1 MFENIQINSNSEIDL
16 SLMVLNLFF
25 AFIISILIKFHYKK
39 FSTTLT
45 NRDDFSN
52 LFPFITLTV
61 ALVIYIVKSSLAL
74 SLGLVGALSIVR
86 FRTPIKEPEELAY
99 LFICIAAGLGYGA
112 NQTVPTTVAVII
124 ILVLIYL
131 LKIKKVRNTD
141 KNIFLNLEIE
151 KIKADIDTSEIS
163 KKINEILKSKNDNFN
178 LIKLDIN
185 DEIYQATYI
194 IKLRNLD
201 NLEEIN
207 KSLQAQYPSIKINFV
222 DQNQVP
228 NI

>member
-1 MFENIQINSNSEIDL
+1 MLENFQINTNSEIDL
-16 SLMVLNLFF
+16 SLIVLNLLI
-25 AFIISILIKFHYKK
+25 AFLISLLIKFHYKK

-61 ALVIYIVKSSLAL
+61 VLVIYIVKSSLAL

-112 NQTVPTTVAVII
+112 NQTIPTTVAVIL
-124 ILVLIYL
+124 ILFLLYL
-131 LKIKKVRNTD
+131 LKIKKIRTTE

-151 KIKADIDTSEIS
+151 NIDKVNTSEIS
-163 KKINEILKSKNDNFN
+163 KNINQILKSENDNFN
-178 LIKLDIN
+178 LLKLDVSN
-185 DEIYQATYI
+185 ELFQATYI
-194 IKLRNLD
+194 INLKDLDKL
-201 NLEEIN
+201 EVIN
-207 KSLQAQYPSIKINFV
+207 QSLQSKYPNIKINFV

>member
-1 MFENIQINSNSEIDL
+1 MLENFQINTNSEIDL
-16 SLMVLNLFF
+16 SLIVLNLLI
-25 AFIISILIKFHYKK
+25 AFLISLLIKFHYKK

-61 ALVIYIVKSSLAL
+61 VLVIYIVKSSLAL

-112 NQTVPTTVAVII
+112 NQTIPTTVAVIL
-124 ILVLIYL
+124 ILFLLYL
-131 LKIKKVRNTD
+131 LKIKKIRTTE

-151 KIKADIDTSEIS
+151 NIDKVNTSEIS
-163 KKINEILKSKNDNFN
+163 KNINQILKSENDNFN
-178 LIKLDIN
+178 LLKLDVSN
-185 DEIYQATYI
+185 ELFQATYI
-194 IKLRNLD
+194 INLKDLDKL
-201 NLEEIN
+201 EVIN
-207 KSLQAQYPSIKINFV
+207 QSLQSKYPNIKISFV

>member
-1 MFENIQINSNSEIDL
+1 MENIQINTNSEIDL
-16 SLMVLNLFF
+16 SLIILNLIC
-25 AFIISILIKFHYKK
+25 AFIISLLIKFHYKK
-39 FSTTLT
+39 YSTTLT

-61 ALVIYIVKSSLAL
+61 VLVIYIVKSSLAL

-112 NQTVPTTVAVII
+112 NQTIPTTVA
-124 ILVLIYL
+124 ILLILLLIYL
-131 LKIKKVRNTD
+131 VKFKKVRTEN

-151 KIKADIDTSEIS
+151 RKDESNTSEIT
-163 KKINEILKSKNDNFN
+163 KNINQILKTENDNYN
-178 LIKLDIN
+178 LVKLDIS
-185 DEIYQATYI
+185 DEIFQATYI
-194 IKLRNLD
+194 LNIKNLD
-201 NLEEIN
+201 KLELIN
-207 KSLQAQYPSIKINFV
+207 KSLQSKYPNVKINFV